1 LVVLPGDESAKMHAV
16 LELSHLTKRYG
27 DLQALRDLS
36 FTVQPGEIFGFVGAN
51 GAGKTTTMRV
61 VLGVLEADSGSVMW
75 DGSPITFA
83 DRRRIGYIP
92 EDRGLYP
99 KMTLIA
105 QLEYFAQLHGLKKKA
120 ARDASLALLE
130 RLGLADRAK
139 SQLQSL
145 SHGNQQRVQLAAA
158 LVFSP
163 DLLILDE
170 PFAGLD
176 PVAVDSMTE
185 VLREEADSGKP
196 VVLSSHQLD
205 IVERVCDRVGII
217 NHGQMVA
224 LGTVNELTE
233 RGPLRFWVDAPGAA
247 AGWYDGIAG
256 TTLVEQDGSRWLIQ
270 FASDTDEQAVLR
282 AALATGPV
290 HEFRRDKPALTK
302 LFRDV
307 MSGKAVGEESAA

>member
-1 LVVLPGDESAKMHAV
+1 M
-16 LELSHLTKRYG
+16 LELSHLTKHYG
-27 DLQALRDLS
+27 ALEALHDLS
-36 FTVQPGEIFGFVGAN
+36 FTVKPGEIFGFVGAN

-61 VLGVLEADSGSVMW
+61 VLGVLEADSGSVIW

-83 DRRRIGYIP
+83 ARRRIGYIP

-99 KMTLIA
+99 KMTVIA
-105 QLEYFAQLHGLKKKA
+105 QLEYFGQLHGLTRKA
-120 ARDASLALLE
+120 AREASTALLE

-139 SQLQSL
+139 GQLQSL

-163 DLLILDE
+163 ELLVLDE

-185 VLREEADSGKP
+185 ILRSEADAGKP

-205 IVERVCDRVGII
+205 IVERICDRVGII

-224 LGTVNELTE
+224 IGSVDELTE
-233 RGPLRFWVDAPGAA
+233 RGPLRFWVDVAGAV
-247 AGWYDGIAG
+247 AGWYDGIPG
-256 TTLVEQDGSRWLIQ
+256 VTLVEQDGSRWLVQ
-270 FASDTDEQAVLR
+270 LEDSAGEQEVLR
-282 AALATGPV
+282 KALTIGAV
-290 HEFRRDKPALTK
+290 HEFRRDRPALTQ

-307 MSGKAVGEESAA
+307 MGGKAIDE

>member
-1 LVVLPGDESAKMHAV
+1 MRAFGDNRRRSKAM
-16 LELSHLTKRYG
+16 LELRHLTKRYG
-27 DLQALRDLS
+27 AIEALHDLS

-61 VLGVLEADSGSVMW
+61 VLGVLEADSGNVIW
-75 DGSPITFA
+75 DGAPITFA
-83 DRRRIGYIP
+83 ARRRIGYIP

-99 KMTLIA
+99 KMAVLA
-105 QLEYFAQLHGLKKKA
+105 QLEYFGRLHGLKRNA
-120 ARDASLALLE
+120 AREASTALLE

-163 DLLILDE
+163 ELLVLDE

-185 VLREEADSGKP
+185 VLRSEADAGKP

-224 LGTVNELTE
+224 LGTVDELTD
-233 RGPLRFWVDAPGAA
+233 RGPLRFWVDAPRAA
-247 AGWYDGIAG
+247 AGWYDSLAG

-270 FASDTDEQAVLR
+270 VGEGAGDQAVLR

-290 HEFRRDKPALTK
+290 HEFRRDRPALTQ

-307 MSGKAVGEESAA
+307 MSGKAIDE

>member
-1 LVVLPGDESAKMHAV
+1 M
-16 LELSHLTKRYG
+16 LELNHLTKRYG
-27 DLQALRDLS
+27 TLEALHDLS
-36 FTVQPGEIFGFVGAN
+36 FEVRPGEIFGFVGAN

-61 VLGVLEADSGSVMW
+61 VLGVLEADAGSVIW
-75 DGSPITFA
+75 DGSLITFA
-83 DRRRIGYIP
+83 TRRRIGYIP

-99 KMTLIA
+99 KMAVLA
-105 QLEYFAQLHGLKKKA
+105 QLVYFAQLHGVNRKA
-120 ARDASLALLE
+120 AREASTALLE

-158 LVFSP
+158 LVFAP
-163 DLLILDE
+163 DLLVLDE

-176 PVAVDSMTE
+176 PVAVDDMTD
-185 VLREEADSGKP
+185 VLRAEADAGKP

-224 LGTVNELTE
+224 IGTVDELTA
-233 RGPLRFWVDAPGAA
+233 RGPVRFWVDAPTAA
-247 AGWYDGIAG
+247 AGWYEHVVG
-256 TTLVEQDGSRWLIQ
+256 TSLVEQDGSRWLLQ
-270 FASDTDEQAVLR
+270 LDDGADDQAVLR
-282 AALATGPV
+282 AALATGAV
-290 HEFRRDKPALTK
+290 REFRRDRPALTQ

-307 MSGKAVGEESAA
+307 MSGKAIDE

>member
-1 LVVLPGDESAKMHAV
+1 M
-16 LELSHLTKRYG
+16 LELSHLTKRFG
-27 DLQALRDLS
+27 SLEALHDLS
-36 FTVQPGEIFGFVGAN
+36 FDVRPGEIFGFVGAN

-61 VLGVLEADSGSVMW
+61 VLGVLEADSGSVIW

-83 DRRRIGYIP
+83 ARRRIGYIP

-99 KMTLIA
+99 KMTVIA
-105 QLEYFAQLHGLKKKA
+105 QLEYFARLHGVVRKA
-120 ARDASLALLE
+120 AHAASIALLE

-163 DLLILDE
+163 DLLVLDE

-176 PVAVDSMTE
+176 PVAVDAMTD
-185 VLREEADSGKP
+185 VLRAEADAGKP

-224 LGTVNELTE
+224 SGTVAELTE
-233 RGPLRFWVDAPGAA
+233 RGPLRFWVDVPGAG
-247 AGWYDGIAG
+247 AGWYDGVPG
-256 TTLVEQDGSRWLIQ
+256 VTLVEQDGSRWLLQ
-270 FASDTDEQAVLR
+270 LADDAGEQAVLQK
-282 AALATGPV
+282 ALTLGPV
-290 HEFRRDKPALTK
+290 HEFRRERPALTQ

-307 MSGKAVGEESAA
+307 MSGTAVDE

>member
-1 LVVLPGDESAKMHAV
+1 M
-16 LELSHLTKRYG
+16 LELSHLSKRYG
-27 DLQALRDLS
+27 ALEALHDLS
-36 FTVQPGEIFGFVGAN
+36 FTVKPGEIFGFVGAN

-61 VLGVLEADSGSVMW
+61 VLGVLEADSGSVIW

-83 DRRRIGYIP
+83 ARRRIGYIP

-99 KMTLIA
+99 KMAVID
-105 QLEYFAQLHGLKKKA
+105 QLQYFGQLHGMKRKP
-120 ARDASLALLE
+120 AREASLALLE

-139 SQLQSL
+139 GQLQSL

-163 DLLILDE
+163 ELLVLDE

-185 VLREEADSGKP
+185 VLRSEADAGKP
-196 VVLSSHQLD
+196 IVLSSHQLD

-224 LGTVNELTE
+224 TGTVDELIE
-233 RGPLRFWVDAPGAA
+233 RGPVRYWVDAPQAA
-247 AGWYDGIAG
+247 AGWYDRLVGA
-256 TTLVEQDGSRWLIQ
+256 TLVEQDGSRWLLQ
-270 FASDTDEQAVLR
+270 LGEGADDQAVLR

-290 HEFRRDKPALTK
+290 REFRRDRPGLAQ

-307 MSGKAVGEESAA
+307 MSGKDIDE

>member
-1 LVVLPGDESAKMHAV
+1 M

-27 DLQALRDLS
+27 ALEALHDLS
-36 FTVQPGEIFGFVGAN
+36 FTVKPGEIFGFVGAN

-61 VLGVLEADSGSVMW
+61 VLGVLEADSGSVIW

-83 DRRRIGYIP
+83 ARRRIGYIP

-99 KMTLIA
+99 KMTVIA
-105 QLEYFAQLHGLKKKA
+105 QLEYFAQLHGLKRKA
-120 ARDASLALLE
+120 AREASTALLE

-139 SQLQSL
+139 SPLQSL

-185 VLREEADSGKP
+185 ILRSEADAGRP

-205 IVERVCDRVGII
+205 IVERICDRVGII

-224 LGTVNELTE
+224 TGSVDELTE
-233 RGPLRFWVDAPGAA
+233 RGPLRFWVDAPGAG
-247 AGWYDGIAG
+247 AGWYDSVPG
-256 TTLVEQDGSRWLIQ
+256 TTLVEHDGSRWLLQ
-270 FASDTDEQAVLR
+270 LGDSADDQAVLR

-290 HEFRRDKPALTK
+290 REFRRDRQALTQ

-307 MSGKAVGEESAA
+307 MSGKAIDE

>member
-1 LVVLPGDESAKMHAV
+1 M

-27 DLQALRDLS
+27 ALEALHDLS
-36 FTVQPGEIFGFVGAN
+36 FTVRPGEIFGFVGSN

-61 VLGVLEADSGSVMW
+61 VLGVLEADSGSVIW

-83 DRRRIGYIP
+83 ARRRIGYIP

-99 KMTLIA
+99 KMAVIT
-105 QLEYFAQLHGLKKKA
+105 QLVYFAQLHGLNRKA
-120 ARDASLALLE
+120 AREASTALLE

-163 DLLILDE
+163 ELLVLDE

-176 PVAVDSMTE
+176 PVAVDSMTDI
-185 VLREEADSGKP
+185 LRSEADAGKP

-205 IVERVCDRVGII
+205 IVERICDRVGII

-224 LGTVNELTE
+224 IGSVDELTE
-233 RGPLRFWVDAPGAA
+233 RGPLRFWVDAPGAG
-247 AGWYDGIAG
+247 AGWYDRVPE
-256 TTLVEQDGSRWLIQ
+256 TTLVEQDGSRWLLQ
-270 FASDTDEQAVLR
+270 LGDGGDDQAVLR

-290 HEFRRDKPALTK
+290 HEFRRDRQALTQ

-307 MSGKAVGEESAA
+307 MSGKAIDE

>member
-1 LVVLPGDESAKMHAV
+1 M
-16 LELSHLTKRYG
+16 LELNHLSKRFG
-27 DLQALRDLS
+27 SLEALHDLS
-36 FTVQPGEIFGFVGAN
+36 FTVREGEIFGFVGAN

-61 VLGVLEADSGSVMW
+61 VLGVLEADAGSVIW
-75 DGSPITFA
+75 NGSPITFA
-83 DRRRIGYIP
+83 ARRRIGYIP

-99 KMTLIA
+99 KMTVIA
-105 QLEYFAQLHGLKKKA
+105 QLEYFAQLHGLKRKA
-120 ARDASLALLE
+120 AREASTALLE

-139 SQLQSL
+139 SKLQSL

-163 DLLILDE
+163 ELLVLDE

-176 PVAVDSMTE
+176 PLAVDAMTDI
-185 VLREEADSGKP
+185 LRSEAGAGKP

-224 LGTVNELTE
+224 TGTVDELIE
-233 RGPLRFWVDAPGAA
+233 RGPLRFWVDVAGAV
-247 AGWYDGIAG
+247 AGWYDSVPGV
-256 TTLVEQDGSRWLIQ
+256 TLVEQDGSRWLLQ
-270 FASDTDEQAVLR
+270 LADGAGEQAVLR
-282 AALATGPV
+282 TALAIGPV
-290 HEFRRDKPALTK
+290 HEFRRDRPALTQ

-307 MSGKAVGEESAA
+307 MSGKAIDE

>member
-1 LVVLPGDESAKMHAV
+1 VTDRV
-16 LELSHLTKRYG
+16 LEIDRVSKRYG
-27 DLQALRDLS
+27 ALEALHDLS
-36 FTVQPGEIFGFVGAN
+36 FDVRPGEIFGFVGAN

-61 VLGVLEADSGSVMW
+61 VLGVLEADSGSVIW

-83 DRRRIGYIP
+83 ARRRIGYIP

-99 KMTLIA
+99 KMSVIT
-105 QLEYFAQLHGLKKKA
+105 QLVYFAQLHGLNRKA
-120 ARDASLALLE
+120 ARVASAALLE

-163 DLLILDE
+163 ELLVLDE

-185 VLREEADSGKP
+185 ILRSEADAGNP

-205 IVERVCDRVGII
+205 IVERICDRVGII

-224 LGTVNELTE
+224 TGTVDELTE
-233 RGPLRFWVDAPGAA
+233 RGPVRFWVDVPGAA
-247 AGWYDGIAG
+247 AGWYDGVPG
-256 TTLVEQDGSRWLIQ
+256 VTLVEQDGSRWLLQ
-270 FASDTDEQAVLR
+270 LADGAGEQAVLR
-282 AALATGPV
+282 TALAIGPV
-290 HEFRRDKPALTK
+290 HEFRRDRLALTQ

-307 MSGKAVGEESAA
+307 MSGKAIDE

>member
-1 LVVLPGDESAKMHAV
+1 MISDFTWEGSRVADRLLQIDRVS
-16 LELSHLTKRYG
+16 KRYG
-27 DLQALRDLS
+27 SLEALRDLS
-36 FTVQPGEIFGFVGAN
+36 FTVRQGEIFGFVGAN

-61 VLGVLEADSGSVMW
+61 VLGVLEADAGSVLW
-75 DGSPITFA
+75 DGAPITFA
-83 DRRRIGYIP
+83 NRQRIGYIP
-92 EDRGLYP
+92 EERGLYP
-99 KMTLIA
+99 KMTVIG
-105 QLEYFAQLHGLKKKA
+105 QLGYFAQLHGLNRKA
-120 ARDASLALLE
+120 AREASTALLE

-163 DLLILDE
+163 DLLVLDE

-185 VLREEADSGKP
+185 ILRSEADAGKP

-205 IVERVCDRVGII
+205 IVERICDRVGII

-224 LGTVNELTE
+224 TGSVDELIE
-233 RGPLRFWVDAPGAA
+233 RGPLRFWVDAPGAS
-247 AGWYDGIAG
+247 AGWYDSVPG
-256 TTLVEQDGSRWLIQ
+256 TTLVEQDGSRWLLQ
-270 FASDTDEQAVLR
+270 FEDGADDQALLR

-290 HEFRRDKPALTK
+290 HEFRRDRPALTQ

-307 MSGKAVGEESAA
+307 MSGKVVDE

>member
-1 LVVLPGDESAKMHAV
+1 MKIHAV
-16 LELSHLTKRYG
+16 LELSHLSKRYG
-27 DLQALRDLS
+27 QLEALRDLS
-36 FTVQPGEIFGFVGAN
+36 FTARPGEIFGFVGAN

-61 VLGVLEADSGSVMW
+61 VLGVLEADSGSVIW
-75 DGSPITFA
+75 DGAPITFA
-83 DRRRIGYIP
+83 ARRRIGYIP

-99 KMTLIA
+99 KMAVLA
-105 QLEYFAQLHGLKKKA
+105 QLEYFAQLHGLKRAA
-120 ARDASLALLE
+120 AREASTALLE
-130 RLGLADRAK
+130 RVGLADRGK

-163 DLLILDE
+163 ELLVLDE

-185 VLREEADSGKP
+185 VLRAEADAGKP

-205 IVERVCDRVGII
+205 IVERICDRVGII

-224 LGTVNELTE
+224 VGTVAELTE
-233 RGPLRFWVDAPGAA
+233 RGPVRYWADAPGAGT
-247 AGWYDGIAG
+247 GWYDSVPG
-256 TTLVEQDGSRWLIQ
+256 TTLVEQDGSRWLVQ
-270 FASDTDEQAVLR
+270 LGDGTDDQAVLR

-290 HEFRRDKPALTK
+290 REFRRDRPALTQ

-307 MSGKAVGEESAA
+307 MSGTAVGEESDR

>member
-1 LVVLPGDESAKMHAV
+1 M
-16 LELSHLTKRYG
+16 LELSHLSKRYG
-27 DLQALRDLS
+27 ALEALHDLS
-36 FTVQPGEIFGFVGAN
+36 FTVSPGEIFGFVGAN

-61 VLGVLEADSGSVMW
+61 VLGVLEADAGSVIW
-75 DGSPITFA
+75 DGAPITF
-83 DRRRIGYIP
+83 DTRRRIGYIP

-99 KMTLIA
+99 KMTVIA
-105 QLEYFAQLHGLKKKA
+105 QLVYFAQLHGVSRKA
-120 ARDASLALLE
+120 ANEAATALLE
-130 RLGLADRAK
+130 RLGLGDRAK

-163 DLLILDE
+163 DLLVLDE

-176 PVAVDSMTE
+176 PVAVDAMTD
-185 VLREEADSGKP
+185 VLRAEADAGKP

-224 LGTVNELTE
+224 TGTVDELTE
-233 RGPLRFWVDAPGAA
+233 RGPVRFWVDAPGAS
-247 AGWYDGIAG
+247 AGWYDSVPG
-256 TTLVEQDGSRWLIQ
+256 TTLVEQGGSRWLLQ
-270 FASDTDEQAVLR
+270 LGDGADDQAVLR
-282 AALATGPV
+282 AALTTGSV
-290 HEFRRDKPALTK
+290 HEFRRERQALTQ

-307 MSGKAVGEESAA
+307 MSGKAIDE

>member
-1 LVVLPGDESAKMHAV
+1 M

-27 DLQALRDLS
+27 SLEALHDLS

-61 VLGVLEADSGSVMW
+61 VLGVLEADSGSVIW

-83 DRRRIGYIP
+83 ARRRIGYIP

-99 KMTLIA
+99 KMSVIS
-105 QLEYFAQLHGLKKKA
+105 QLVYFAQLHGLTRKA
-120 ARDASLALLE
+120 AREASTALLE

-163 DLLILDE
+163 DLLVLDE

-185 VLREEADSGKP
+185 ILRSEADSGKP

-205 IVERVCDRVGII
+205 IVERICDRVGII
-217 NHGQMVA
+217 NHGHMVA
-224 LGTVNELTE
+224 TGSVDELTA
-233 RGPLRFWVDAPGAA
+233 RGPLRFWVDVPGAGT
-247 AGWYDGIAG
+247 GWYDSVPG
-256 TTLVEQDGSRWLIQ
+256 TTLVEQDGSRWLLQ
-270 FASDTDEQAVLR
+270 LDDEAGEQAVLR
-282 AALATGPV
+282 TALAIGPV
-290 HEFRRDKPALTK
+290 HEFRRDRPALTQ

-307 MSGKAVGEESAA
+307 MSGKAIDE

>member
-1 LVVLPGDESAKMHAV
+1 M

-27 DLQALRDLS
+27 ALEALHDLS
-36 FTVQPGEIFGFVGAN
+36 FNVTPGEIFGFVGAN

-61 VLGVLEADSGSVMW
+61 VLGVLEADSGSVIW
-75 DGSPITFA
+75 DGAPITFA
-83 DRRRIGYIP
+83 TRRRIGYIP

-99 KMTLIA
+99 KMTVIS
-105 QLEYFAQLHGLKKKA
+105 QLEYFGQLHGLTRKA
-120 ARDASLALLE
+120 AHDASTALLE

-163 DLLILDE
+163 DLLVLDE

-176 PVAVDSMTE
+176 PVAVDSMTD
-185 VLREEADSGKP
+185 VLRAEADGGKP
-196 VVLSSHQLD
+196 IVLSSHQLD

-224 LGTVNELTE
+224 TGTVAELID
-233 RGPLRFWVDAPGAA
+233 RGPLRFWVDVPGAV
-247 AGWYDGIAG
+247 AGWYGGLAG
-256 TTLVEQDGSRWLIQ
+256 VTYVEQ
-270 FASDTDEQAVLR
+270 
-282 AALATGPV
+282 
-290 HEFRRDKPALTK
+290 
-302 LFRDV
+302 
-307 MSGKAVGEESAA
+307 

>member
-1 LVVLPGDESAKMHAV
+1 M

-27 DLQALRDLS
+27 QLEALHDLS
-36 FTVQPGEIFGFVGAN
+36 FTVNPGEIFGFVGAN

-61 VLGVLEADSGSVMW
+61 VLGVLEPDIGSVIW

-83 DRRRIGYIP
+83 TRRRIGYIP

-99 KMTLIA
+99 KMGVLA
-105 QLEYFAQLHGLKKKA
+105 QLQYFAQLHGLNRKA
-120 ARDASLALLE
+120 AREASAGWLE

-145 SHGNQQRVQLAAA
+145 SHGNQQRIQLAAA
-158 LVFSP
+158 LVFAP
-163 DLLILDE
+163 ELLVLDE

-185 VLREEADSGKP
+185 ILQSEAAAGKP

-217 NHGQMVA
+217 NHGAMVA
-224 LGTVNELTE
+224 LGTVDELID
-233 RGPLRFWVDAPGAA
+233 RGPLRFWVDAPGAG
-247 AGWYDGIAG
+247 AGWYDSVPG
-256 TTLVEQDGSRWLIQ
+256 TTLVEHDGSRWLLQ
-270 FASDTDEQAVLR
+270 LGDGAGDQAVLR

-290 HEFRRDKPALTK
+290 HEFRRDRPALTQ

-307 MSGKAVGEESAA
+307 MSGKALDE

>member
-1 LVVLPGDESAKMHAV
+1 M

-27 DLQALRDLS
+27 ALEALRDLS
-36 FTVQPGEIFGFVGAN
+36 FEVRPGEIFGFVGAN

-61 VLGVLEADSGSVMW
+61 VLGVLEADSGSVIW

-83 DRRRIGYIP
+83 VRRRIGYIP

-99 KMTLIA
+99 KMTVIA
-105 QLEYFAQLHGLKKKA
+105 QLEYFAQLHGVARKA
-120 ARDASLALLE
+120 AREASMALLE

-158 LVFSP
+158 LVFAP
-163 DLLILDE
+163 DLLVLDE

-176 PVAVDSMTE
+176 PVAVDSMTD
-185 VLREEADSGKP
+185 VLRAEADAGKP

-224 LGTVNELTE
+224 TGTVAELTD
-233 RGPLRFWVDAPGAA
+233 RGPLRFWVDVPAA
-247 AGWYDGIAG
+247 VAGWYDGVPG
-256 TTLVEQDGSRWLIQ
+256 VTLVEQDGSRWLLQ
-270 FASDTDEQAVLR
+270 LADGAGEQAVLQK
-282 AALATGPV
+282 ALTLGPV
-290 HEFRRDKPALTK
+290 HEFRRDRPALAQ

-307 MSGKAVGEESAA
+307 MSGKAIDE

>member
-1 LVVLPGDESAKMHAV
+1 M

-27 DLQALRDLS
+27 SLEALHDLS

-61 VLGVLEADSGSVMW
+61 VLGVLEADSGSVIW

-83 DRRRIGYIP
+83 ARRRIGYIP

-99 KMTLIA
+99 KMSVIS
-105 QLEYFAQLHGLKKKA
+105 QLVYFAQLHGLTRKA
-120 ARDASLALLE
+120 AREASTALLE
-130 RLGLADRAK
+130 RLGLADRAT

-163 DLLILDE
+163 DLLVLDE

-185 VLREEADSGKP
+185 ILRSEADSGKP

-205 IVERVCDRVGII
+205 IVERICDRVGII

-224 LGTVNELTE
+224 TGSVDELTA
-233 RGPLRFWVDAPGAA
+233 RGPLRFWVDVPGAGT
-247 AGWYDGIAG
+247 GWYDSVPG
-256 TTLVEQDGSRWLIQ
+256 TTLVEQDGSRWLLQ
-270 FASDTDEQAVLR
+270 LDDEAGEQAVLR
-282 AALATGPV
+282 TALAIGPV
-290 HEFRRDKPALTK
+290 HEFRRDRPALTQ

-307 MSGKAVGEESAA
+307 MSGKAIDE